1 MTYCIHKIFKNYL
14 FLWFY
19 KNIPKQLLQ
28 NIYINRSGIIIIII
42 LTATIDNNSKYIL
55 IMWV

>member
-14 FLWFY
+14 LLWFY

-42 LTATIDNNSKYIL
+42 LTATIDNNSKHIL